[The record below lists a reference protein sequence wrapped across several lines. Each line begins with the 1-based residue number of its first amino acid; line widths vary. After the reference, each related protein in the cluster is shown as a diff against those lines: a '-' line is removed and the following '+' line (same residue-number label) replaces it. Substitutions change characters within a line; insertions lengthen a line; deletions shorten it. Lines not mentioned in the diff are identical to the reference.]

1 MGKFTVDSYGY
12 VPAGPAYIKQRVK
25 GHRKPYG
32 AVAGGNGS
40 FVMPGP
46 PPKINLNL
54 SSGGRV
60 DIYPLVKRETCRSRV
75 TKNYAEDIC
84 EALQGREYESID
96 ELNAE
101 VLKQL

>member
-12 VPAGPAYIKQRVK
+12 VPAGPVYIKQRVK

-46 PPKINLNL
+46 PPQINLNL
-54 SSGGRV
+54 SSGGKV
-60 DIYPLVKRETCRSRV
+60 DIYPLVKHETSHSRV
-75 TKNYAEDIC
+75 TQNYAEGIC
-84 EALQGREYESID
+84 EALLDREFESMD
-96 ELNAE
+96 ELRAE
-101 VLKQL
+101 ILKQL